1 MGADL
6 IRDLAVILLVAAA
19 TGWVCRR
26 LGLSS
31 VVGYLAAGMIIGPYT
46 PPFQLVGSVERV
58 QMLADFGLVFLIFSV
73 GMGLS
78 LGRLQRLGFSLGLA
92 TVVGALL
99 MLNCCRLVGSMLG
112 WPPTQALFLA
122 AMLMVSSSAI
132 IAKVLE
138 ELKATHERWGQL
150 ALGVTVLEDVV
161 AVVMLTLLTS
171 LVRFGGQSAPAVLP
185 TLGKLGAFVVLV
197 VFVMVLFVPRVLRW
211 LTRTGATELR
221 TVLLAGLVLGLAWL
235 AGRAG
240 YSPALGAFL
249 LGAIVAGTPFRN
261 DVERSLEGV
270 RQMFGAVF
278 FVAIGMLFDFK
289 VLLEAWP
296 LVLGAIVLAVV
307 ARPLALALGLMA
319 SGNGN
324 RESIQAGLALTPI
337 GEFSFVIAQLGV
349 TAGLVPASFQAVAV
363 GASLGTALIAPV
375 LMRRSDD
382 ITRRIESLEP
392 KRFRVLV
399 ESYHDWL
406 AQLRARQGS
415 SVLWRLTGWR
425 LGQIAA
431 HMLFV
436 SALLLFW
443 QPGYRLL
450 ARMIGEDFLFTGG
463 LRILFWTAFGL
474 LLTGPLLALWKNVEA
489 ITMIL
494 AEGTTRDR
502 VHRERIQPWVRR
514 GLQLVAA
521 VFLLNWLLTLLPLGG
536 ASTEAVLV
544 VGGAVVVAAAL
555 LWTRLLHWHSRIE
568 GELRSE
574 LRSASS
580 AAGAAGVS
588 LPVLEPTGGWNLEI
602 AEVTLPPHSEF
613 AGRAIREIGLRR
625 DTGCSILILDRGGF
639 TRINPGPDEPLYP
652 GDRILLL
659 GPPDRLPEAERMLS
673 GNLSAA
679 RDQAG
684 FDELTNDSVVVPEGC
699 RFAGRPLAELHRAR
713 ELGVLVCGIQR
724 GRERT
729 VLPPA
734 DATFQPGDRL
744 LLVGASRQLSL
755 FKSWLAE
762 DGIAR
767 PVVGEDS

>member
-1 MGADL
+1 MGAEL

-19 TGWVCRR
+19 TGWACRR
-26 LGLSS
+26 TGLSA
-31 VVGYLAAGMIIGPYT
+31 VVGYLIAGMIIGPYT

-78 LGRLQRLGFSLGLA
+78 LGRLQRLGFSLGLS

-99 MLNCCRLVGSMLG
+99 VLNCCRGLGAALG
-112 WPPTQALFLA
+112 WTPTQSLFLA

-138 ELKATHERWGQL
+138 ELNASHERWGQL
-150 ALGVTVLEDVV
+150 ALGITVLEDVV

-171 LVRFGGQSAPAVLP
+171 LAQFGGQSAPALLP

-197 VFVMVLFVPRVLRW
+197 VFVVVLFVPRILRW
-211 LTRTGATELR
+211 LTRNGATELR
-221 TVLLAGLVLGLAWL
+221 TLLLSGLVLGLAWL

-261 DVERSLEGV
+261 DIERSLEGV

-278 FVAIGMLFDFK
+278 FVAIGMLFDFR
-289 VLLEAWP
+289 LLLDAWP
-296 LVLGAIVLAVV
+296 LVLMAIGLAVI
-307 ARPLALALGLMA
+307 ARPLALAIGLMV

-324 RESIQAGLALTPI
+324 RESIQAGLSLTPI

-349 TAGLVPASFQAVAV
+349 TSGLVPPSFQAVAV
-363 GASLGTALIAPV
+363 GASLGTALVAPL
-375 LMRRSDD
+375 LMRKSDA
-382 ITRRIESLEP
+382 ITRALEKAEP
-392 KRFRVLV
+392 RRFRAVV
-399 ESYHDWL
+399 EIYHDWL

-415 SVLWRLTGWR
+415 STLWRLTGWR
-425 LGQIAA
+425 FGQIAA
-431 HMLFV
+431 HILFI

-450 ARMIGEDFLFTGG
+450 ARVLGEDFIFRGG
-463 LRILFWTAFGL
+463 LRILFWTLFGVL
-474 LLTGPLLALWKNVEA
+474 LMGPLLALWKNVEA

-494 AEGTTRDR
+494 AEGTTRDAA
-502 VHRERIQPWVRR
+502 HRSRIQPWVRR
-514 GLQLVAA
+514 GLQLVAGI
-521 VFLLNWLLTLLPLGG
+521 LLLDWLLTLLPLGG
-536 ASTEAVLV
+536 APTGAVLAI
-544 VGGAVVVAAAL
+544 GGAVLLAAAL
-555 LWTRLLHWHSRIE
+555 LWTRLLRLHSHVE

-574 LRSASS
+574 LRSASTP
-580 AAGAAGVS
+580 AGAAGVS
-588 LPVLEPTGGWNLEI
+588 LPVLEPSGGWNLEI
-602 AEVTLPPHSEF
+602 AEVTLPAQSSF

-639 TRINPGPDEPLYP
+639 SRINPGPDEPLYP
-652 GDRILLL
+652 GDRLLLL
-659 GPPDRLPEAERMLS
+659 GPPERLPEAERILA
-673 GNLSAA
+673 GNIALSAN
-679 RDQAG
+679 QAG
-684 FDELTNDSVVVPEGC
+684 FEELTNDSVVVPPGC
-699 RFAGRPLAELHRAR
+699 AFAGRPLAELQRAR

-724 GRERT
+724 GRDRA

-734 DATFQPGDRL
+734 SATFQPGDRL

-755 FKSWLAE
+755 FKAWLAG
-762 DGIAR
+762 DDA
-767 PVVGEDS
+767 PASA